1 MQTVELFAILV
12 LIGCMKLQKAYEA
25 IVIGHQ
31 IRYLRRVKDMSQN
44 TLAQKIG
51 VSVGWIGRIERGLFL
66 PNLKLLFK
74 IAKALQVKVKDLFP
88 QEL

>member
-1 MQTVELFAILV
+1 MAEFFAILR
-12 LIGCMKLQKAYEA
+12 LNCGMKGKPYEA

-31 IRYLRRVKDMSQN
+31 IRYLRRVKDMSQK

-51 VSVGWIGRIERGLFL
+51 VTVGWVGRIERGIYL
-66 PNLKLLFK
+66 PNLKMLFK